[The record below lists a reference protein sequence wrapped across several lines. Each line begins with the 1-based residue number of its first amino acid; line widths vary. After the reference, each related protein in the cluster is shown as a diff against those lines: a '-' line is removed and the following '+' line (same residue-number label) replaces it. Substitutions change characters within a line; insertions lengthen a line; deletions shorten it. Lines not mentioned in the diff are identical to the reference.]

1 MAVENGFGK
10 VVTSGSVFMYDTGDT
25 VNSYKG
31 EPTVNRIP
39 NPTLNT
45 YPTYD
50 NGWGTYNTNQY
61 CGNNGCG
68 AFWDIPAIASVS
80 NNIVTT
86 VSAHPMR
93 SFDVL
98 QPATTGGGLTANTN
112 YLVKKISSTQFSLHV
127 YNSSQDGSQGY
138 INPSTNGFKVHDSY
152 WLDQRISVNTTNFP
166 TSWWGY
172 PHLPNSAIVKEVI
185 PGGFTGTNGKQT
197 DCMRLHW
204 FRTDAT
210 DGMAYGVDPYVE
222 IGQQVTVSFYARAV
236 SNSAVG
242 QYIGFQNYNYGGP
255 SGYGYYGMT
264 VTWGAVGEWVRNS
277 YTFTPTHN
285 YLISY
290 WFPSIGG
297 MDVDIANIQIEQ
309 KSHPT
314 QFVAGTRSA
323 TQGLLPIV
331 GDSSIDLSNVS
342 FTSNAQMTFDGSDDY
357 INTNFTSGPNGTV
370 ELIIKSNS
378 YGSKIPFSINSD
390 TYSSGP
396 NIYFDSGFI
405 CWNTGDS
412 ADNAFSNSS
421 YPNSNYHH
429 LVITNNSAGLALLYV
444 DGVFIGTSSGRNM
457 TTTGN
462 NKLWIGRYHDGS
474 YNFSGELPIVKT
486 YNRILSAVEIIQNY
500 NKYKTRFNLP

>member
-1 MAVENGFGK
+1 
-10 VVTSGSVFMYDTGDT
+10 
-25 VNSYKG
+25 
-31 EPTVNRIP
+31 
-39 NPTLNT
+39 
-45 YPTYD
+45 
-50 NGWGTYNTNQY
+50 
-61 CGNNGCG
+61 
-68 AFWDIPAIASVS
+68 
-80 NNIVTT
+80 
-86 VSAHPMR
+86 
-93 SFDVL
+93 
-98 QPATTGGGLTANTN
+98 
-112 YLVKKISSTQFSLHV
+112 
-127 YNSSQDGSQGY
+127 
-138 INPSTNGFKVHDSY
+138 
-152 WLDQRISVNTTNFP
+152 
-166 TSWWGY
+166 
-172 PHLPNSAIVKEVI
+172 
-185 PGGFTGTNGKQT
+185 
-197 DCMRLHW
+197 
-204 FRTDAT
+204 
-210 DGMAYGVDPYVE
+210 
-222 IGQQVTVSFYARAV
+222 
-236 SNSAVG
+236 
-242 QYIGFQNYNYGGP
+242 
-255 SGYGYYGMT
+255 
-264 VTWGAVGEWVRNS
+264 
-277 YTFTPTHN
+277 
-285 YLISY
+285 
-290 WFPSIGG
+290 

-429 LVITNNSAGLALLYV
+429 LVITNNSAGSALLYV